1 MADRFPSSFSVPMLE
16 TDRLVLRGHRRE
28 DLEACFALWSDPT
41 VTQYTV
47 GMPLS
52 KEDVW
57 SRLLRYVGH
66 WHWLG
71 FGYWAV
77 EEKSTG
83 NFVGDVGFADLKRE
97 ISPRF
102 DGIPELGWVLMPS
115 IQGKGYATEAA
126 LAALAWCENS
136 LPSPQTACIIHPD
149 NAASLRVA
157 MKIGFR
163 EALRTSYRG
172 KPTTLF
178 FRERSSAES

>member
-1 MADRFPSSFSVPMLE
+1 MSELTSSSVPLLE
-16 TDRLVLRGHRRE
+16 TDRLLLRGHRIE
-28 DLEACFALWSDPT
+28 DFKACFALWSNPA
-41 VTQYTV
+41 VAQYTV

-57 SRLLRYVGH
+57 GRLLRYTGH
-66 WHWLG
+66 WQWLG

-97 ISPRF
+97 ITPSL
-102 DGIPELGWVLMPS
+102 DGIPELGWVLMPTM
-115 IQGKGYATEAA
+115 QGRGYATEAA
-126 LAALAWCENS
+126 SAALAWCES
-136 LPSPQTACIIHPD
+136 KLQSPQTACIIHPD

-157 MKIGFR
+157 AKVGFR

-172 KPTTLF
+172 KPTILF
-178 FRERSSAES
+178 FRERLLSQS